1 LYDEATYNAMR
12 SKIIAGLELAKKS
25 KFNVMLADKEKEPF
39 NYSYK
44 LLF

>member
-1 LYDEATYNAMR
+1 MR

-25 KFNVMLADKEKEPF
+25 KFNVMLIDKDPSIDKEPSI
-39 NYSYK
+39 YSYK

>member
-1 LYDEATYNAMR
+1 MR

-25 KFNVMLADKEKEPF
+25 KFNVMLTDKKPSI
-39 NYSYK
+39 YSYK

>member
-1 LYDEATYNAMR
+1 MR

-25 KFNVMLADKEKEPF
+25 KFNVNLNDKEPF
-39 NYSYK
+39 IYSYK